1 MRLLVVL
8 PSWVGDAVM
17 ATPSLR
23 ILREHLP
30 GAFIGGLMRPGI
42 DELLN
47 GTNFFDEAHV
57 SSAQGMMGPKRAA
70 AKIRPRR
77 YDAAVLFTN
86 SFSTALVTRLAG
98 IPRRYGYDRDA
109 RGLLLTDPL
118 PVPKRRDV
126 EPFSRSSTNPGDWA
140 PIPACQYYDTLARH
154 FLHAVRQHPGPM
166 GPMEL
171 VVTKTDE
178 LAADEVFDLAG
189 VKVPPPAGASPGR
202 VIPATRESQDTLHLA
217 KLPTRTPPR
226 TPRAV
231 PTAIALL
238 NPGGNDPAK
247 RWPAERFAALADY
260 LAHTRGVTVLV
271 SGSPAERELTASIVS
286 QAAQRPSSPTHD
298 SRLTT
303 HAQIVDLAR
312 HQLTLGTLKAIIAR
326 CSVMVTN
333 DTGPRHIAA
342 AFGVPVVTLFGPTD
356 HRWTTIP
363 HNDEVRILADP
374 TLPEEEIANDH
385 PERCAIDKI
394 GLGDVVAATNQL
406 LAGAATRE
414 MD

>member
-42 DELLN
+42 DALLE
-47 GTNFFDEAHV
+47 GTNFFDEVHIA
-57 SSAQGMMGPKRAA
+57 SSQGVMGPKRVA
-70 AKIRPRR
+70 AKLRPRR

-126 EPFSRSSTNPGDWA
+126 EPFSRSTTNPGDWA
-140 PIPACQYYDTLARH
+140 PIPACQYYDALARH
-154 FLHAVRQHPGPM
+154 FLHASRQHPAPM

-178 LAADEVFDLAG
+178 LAADEVLERAG
-189 VKVPPPAGASPGR
+189 
-202 VIPATRESQDTLHLA
+202 L
-217 KLPTRTPPR
+217 TPV
-226 TPRAV
+226 PRAALDDDRHTRARGSSDNLLLHMS
-231 PTAIALL
+231 PHRPAPGGSRPAQRPIAFL

-247 RWPAERFAALADY
+247 RWPADRFAALANY

-271 SGSPAERELTASIVS
+271 SGSPAERELTASIVKL
-286 QAAQRPSSPTHD
+286 AGTPAESPTGH
-298 SRLTT
+298 SPLATGR
-303 HAQIVDLAR
+303 IVDLAR
-312 HQLTLGTLKAIIAR
+312 HQLTLGTLKGIIAR

-342 AFGVPVVTLFGPTD
+342 ALGVPVVTLFGPTD

-363 HNDEVRILADP
+363 HNDEIRILADP
-374 TLPEEEIANDH
+374 KLPEEEIANDH

-406 LAGAATRE
+406 LAGAATWE
-414 MD
+414 ME

>member
-42 DELLN
+42 DALLE
-47 GTNFFDEAHV
+47 GTNFFDEFHV
-57 SSAQGMMGPKRAA
+57 ASSQGVMGPKRVA
-70 AKIRPRR
+70 AKVRPRR

-154 FLHAVRQHPGPM
+154 FLHGMRQHPGPM
-166 GPMEL
+166 APMEL
-171 VVTKTDE
+171 VVTKSDE
-178 LAADEVFDLAG
+178 LAADDIFELAG
-189 VKVPPPAGASPGR
+189 ISLTNEPADDRAARQRGSADTKHTVPNLSKFAQRPVARPM
-202 VIPATRESQDTLHLA
+202 
-217 KLPTRTPPR
+217 
-226 TPRAV
+226 RAV
-231 PTAIALL
+231 PLALL

-260 LAHTRGVTVLV
+260 LAHTRGITVLV
-271 SGSPAERELTASIVS
+271 SGSPAERELTASVVS
-286 QAAQRPSSPTHD
+286 QAASLKPQAAGR
-298 SRLTT
+298 
-303 HAQIVDLAR
+303 IVDLAR

-342 AFGVPVVTLFGPTD
+342 ALGVPVVTLFGPTD

-363 HNDEVRILADP
+363 HNDEIRILADP

-406 LAGAATRE
+406 LAGATTRE
-414 MD
+414 ME

>member
-1 MRLLVVL
+1 
-8 PSWVGDAVM
+8 
-17 ATPSLR
+17 
-23 ILREHLP
+23 
-30 GAFIGGLMRPGI
+30 
-42 DELLN
+42 
-47 GTNFFDEAHV
+47 
-57 SSAQGMMGPKRAA
+57 
-70 AKIRPRR
+70 
-77 YDAAVLFTN
+77 
-86 SFSTALVTRLAG
+86 
-98 IPRRYGYDRDA
+98 
-109 RGLLLTDPL
+109 
-118 PVPKRRDV
+118 
-126 EPFSRSSTNPGDWA
+126 
-140 PIPACQYYDTLARH
+140 
-154 FLHAVRQHPGPM
+154 
-166 GPMEL
+166 
-171 VVTKTDE
+171 
-178 LAADEVFDLAG
+178 
-189 VKVPPPAGASPGR
+189 
-202 VIPATRESQDTLHLA
+202 
-217 KLPTRTPPR
+217 
-226 TPRAV
+226 V

-247 RWPAERFAALADY
+247 RWPAERFAGLAEY

-286 QAAQRPSSPTHD
+286 QAAGLKPQAAGR
-298 SRLTT
+298 
-303 HAQIVDLAR
+303 IIDLAR

-363 HNDEVRILADP
+363 HNDEIRILADP

-414 MD
+414 ME